1 MKYVWIL
8 FGNDGNESWVEAVF
22 DDKVQAEADLR
33 RLNANPQRD
42 AYLYTIQ
49 EKTITPKETA

>member
-8 FGNDGNESWVEAVF
+8 VGNDGDGSWVEAVF
-22 DDKVQAEADLR
+22 ADKVLAEAALR
-33 RLNANPQRD
+33 ELNANPQRD

-49 EKTITPKETA
+49 EKTITTEPI

>member
-22 DDKVQAEADLR
+22 ADKVLAEAALR
-33 RLNANPQRD
+33 TLNANPQRD

-49 EKTITPKETA
+49 EKTVTTEPI

>member
-22 DDKVQAEADLR
+22 ADKVLAEAALR
-33 RLNANPQRD
+33 VLNANPQRD

-49 EKTITPKETA
+49 EKTVTTEPI